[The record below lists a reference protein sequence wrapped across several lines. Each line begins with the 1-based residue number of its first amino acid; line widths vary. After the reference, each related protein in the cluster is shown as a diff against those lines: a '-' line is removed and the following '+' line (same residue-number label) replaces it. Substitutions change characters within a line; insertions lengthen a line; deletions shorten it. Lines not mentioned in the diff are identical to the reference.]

1 MASKRETS
9 CISFHHPTPVK
20 SPRSKVKLTNRKLKN
35 RRKKWNTRKGERQF
49 QPSWKLLFPWV
60 EYSHGCDSMYCSMKY
75 PEKANISS
83 IYING
88 FLSGQGN
95 IEHCLP
101 TWQVKC
107 GWGQV
112 KIEIYWSTR
121 QQDYKNVSLPCA
133 VVSVAELTI
142 LGVTDKLNLSC
153 VPSFTGGMMM
163 LSLRTVQKEM
173 KKR

>member
-1 MASKRETS
+1 MNAILCSA
-9 CISFHHPTPVK
+9 V
-20 SPRSKVKLTNRKLKN
+20 RSVLRKPIH
-35 RRKKWNTRKGERQF
+35 Q
-49 QPSWKLLFPWV
+49 V
-60 EYSHGCDSMYCSMKY
+60 
-75 PEKANISS
+75 
-83 IYING
+83 YING

-95 IEHCLP
+95 IEHRLP

-107 GWGQV
+107 GRGQV

-163 LSLRTVQKEM
+163 LSLRTVQKETNL
-173 KKR
+173 KR